1 MMARPVRAV
10 LLDLGGVLLN
20 EDAEYAAWDQNML
33 GLLRERGGGVDPSL
47 YRDALT
53 SATRRCDPNPRASAL
68 WTLVRP
74 DLKSFVELKGR
85 FRSFAGQVE
94 DHLKLATIRPGA
106 HTAVESLA
114 SRYELALAANQP
126 SAVADLLRAA
136 DLLGYFRWQRVSE
149 DMGIAKPDP
158 LFFRVI
164 LDALGIPP
172 DQAVMVGDRLDADVL
187 PAKQVGMRTV
197 RVLAGPYAEQ
207 LPPSPAH
214 VPDRT
219 IAALEDLPHTLEELN
234 GG

>member
-1 MMARPVRAV
+1 MAHPVRAV

-20 EDAEYAAWDQNML
+20 EDAEYEAWDENML
-33 GLLRERGGGVDPSL
+33 QLLRAHGNHTDASTYHE
-47 YRDALT
+47 ALT
-53 SATRRCDPNPRASAL
+53 AATRRCDPSPRTSAL

-74 DLKSFVELKGR
+74 DLEKFVALKTQ
-85 FRSFAGQVE
+85 FRAFTGQVE
-94 DHLKLATIRPGA
+94 DHLKLARVRPGA
-106 HTAVESLA
+106 HDVVAALA
-114 SRYELALAANQP
+114 ARYELALAANQP
-126 SAVADLLRAA
+126 SAVVGLLR
-136 DLLGYFRWQRVSE
+136 DENLLSYFRWQRVSE

-164 LDALGIPP
+164 LDAIGVPP

-219 IAALEDLPHTLEELN
+219 IASLDDLPDTLEELN